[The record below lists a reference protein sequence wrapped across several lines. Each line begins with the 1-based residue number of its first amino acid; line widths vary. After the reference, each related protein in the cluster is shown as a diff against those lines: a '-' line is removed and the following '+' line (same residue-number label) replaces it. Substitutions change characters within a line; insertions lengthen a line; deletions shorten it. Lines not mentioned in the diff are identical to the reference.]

1 MFICIV
7 FKFISFICTYKTLNL
22 IWYRSYNK
30 VWLKCKNVCIYDSE
44 LEILMYFRT
53 GNIIQIKKK
62 KYNFK
67 LKNAHISPIIHVK
80 PK

>member
-1 MFICIV
+1 MYV
-7 FKFISFICTYKTLNL
+7 
-22 IWYRSYNK
+22 
-30 VWLKCKNVCIYDSE
+30 YDSE